1 MCLHYV
7 YTLFLSRNLD
17 QMIKIGALQNSI
29 TMYLL
34 YTFICIYIYLYSL
47 YSHFKYIYTIF

>member
-17 QMIKIGALQNSI
+17 QMIKIGDLQNPI

-34 YTFICIYIYLYSL
+34 YTVICIYIYLYSI